1 MAAKAVDA
9 GQFTKGKGKIWKWK
23 RGYMKNETQWYEN
36 METWERDIHD
46 VPGVVADDKVAVS
59 LQILGLQV
67 HLSTGVVVVTF
78 ELLVHRCQEM
88 LHRDKKFRGKWV
100 IKVTEK

>member
-1 MAAKAVDA
+1 
-9 GQFTKGKGKIWKWK
+9 
-23 RGYMKNETQWYEN
+23 

-59 LQILGLQV
+59 LKILGLQV

-78 ELLVHRCQEM
+78 ELLVHRRQEM
-88 LHRDKKFRGKWV
+88 LHRDIHTIQKNSGGNGLNSQRNERVKYVKAKNLRGKRV
-100 IKVTEK
+100 KSNREMKGF